1 MARSSGLTLADIA
14 DADNLL
20 RAVESAVR
28 GARRTP
34 AVENYLKSLPHELHR
49 LQRGVLAE
57 TVAVGECTEFLI
69 YDPKPRVI
77 SAPIFGERVLH
88 HAVMQHVAPILERTL
103 VKDTYACLRGRGSL
117 AAVLRAQQHSRRF
130 RWYAQLDIRQY
141 FPSVDHE
148 VLLAMLQRRFRDA
161 GVRRLLERIVRAG
174 GTAGRGLPIGSL
186 CSQHF
191 ANAYLGPVDRIIL
204 EGTAA
209 RGMVRYMDDFVF
221 WCDDRPQIVEGLRR
235 VREVVVE
242 QLHLQL
248 RDEPII
254 NRSEHGPSF
263 CGFRIFPGI
272 LRVLPRRKRRYIEAR
287 RRWEQRFVDGLISS
301 LELQRGYDAAA
312 GILAH
317 ADTRAWRQRHL
328 EMCPSP
334 KECDEA

>member
-1 MARSSGLTLADIA
+1 MVRSSGLTLAEIA
-14 DADNLL
+14 DPENLL
-20 RAVESAVR
+20 RAVESAVQ

-34 AVENYLKSLPHELHR
+34 AVENYLKRLPHELHG
-49 LQRGVLAE
+49 LQRGLLSE
-57 TVAVGECTEFLI
+57 TVAVGSCTEFLI
-69 YDPKPRVI
+69 YDPKPRLI
-77 SAPIFGERVLH
+77 SAPVFGERVLH

-141 FPSVDHE
+141 FPSVDH
-148 VLLAMLQRRFRDA
+148 
-161 GVRRLLERIVRAG
+161 
-174 GTAGRGLPIGSL
+174 
-186 CSQHF
+186 
-191 ANAYLGPVDRIIL
+191 
-204 EGTAA
+204 
-209 RGMVRYMDDFVF
+209 YMDDFVF
-221 WCDDRPQIVEGLRR
+221 WCDDRRQIVEGLKR

-254 NRSEHGPSF
+254 NRSEHGLSF
-263 CGFRIFPGI
+263 CGFRVFPGI
-272 LRVLPRRKRRYIEAR
+272 LRVLPRRKRRYVEAR

-317 ADTRAWRQRHL
+317 ADTRAWRQRQL
-328 EMCPSP
+328 EICPSP
-334 KECDEA
+334 AECDEA